1 MRWTLLVVLGVSV
14 GFGCRPERLS
24 VATAALSVATQEL
37 DFGTLRADGRPREA
51 FLEVRNEGVAPL
63 ELTWSDAAP
72 FELDALDVLPP
83 GAHAVR
89 VQVTPVTAGA
99 LVADVELVADNGGA
113 ATVRLRAVVVPP
125 VVCAPSSPCV
135 TARFDDALERCVE
148 TPVTDGTDCASDD
161 RCLVD
166 TRCEAGQCVGRA
178 LDCDDG
184 NACTDDVCNAERG
197 CESVPAA
204 PCPGDGACMEG
215 VCDPASGCGLAPR
228 ADGESCGERYSCTE
242 VQVCLAGACVA
253 RTPPDGYL
261 CAEATPCQA
270 AGRCEGQTCVR
281 APAHALTASTF
292 PLSADYAELVLEPSG
307 DVSVSGA
314 TSAAPLLRVTG
325 AAVPQQRAAGQSC
338 LLFAGQHVCVDD
350 AHVVASDLN
359 TGATTWTFSPTGGS
373 VATRPLQLVA
383 VTAGLLA
390 VVAVRP
396 VDVLRTCADMEIV
409 LIDEL
414 GRVQREWQSP
424 SLLGGFC
431 EASEP
436 TAVADRRGNL
446 YVSVRARG
454 DAMKAERR
462 EQPPGDYVRSWTTEG
477 VLRWSRHYTSCDALS
492 VAGDRLFCGANSVL
506 DANTGATL
514 SWAPGSGGQLVATS
528 SRVVVGPSLSVGNTL
543 TGFDRALTPKW
554 TAQLDTGCFTPV
566 TRELRLASWTT
577 TAGPKE
583 VALVWRTVVCDLP
596 AGDQLVAFDTET
608 GAEVFTCAVDT
619 QLPLLMRVTSYEVG
633 AGTTSVL
640 TGAAAKTLLRFTT
653 PTLSASTAPWPGRA
667 GGPSQERR
675 ER

>member
-51 FLEVRNEGVAPL
+51 VFEVRNEGVAPL

-72 FELDALDVLPP
+72 FELDAFDVLRP

-89 VQVTPVTAGA
+89 VQVTPVTAGT
-99 LVADVELVADNGGA
+99 LMADVELVADNGDA

-125 VVCAPSSPCV
+125 VVCEPSSPCV

-197 CESVPAA
+197 CESAPAA

-215 VCDPASGCGLAPR
+215 VCDPAAGCGLAPR

-253 RTPPDGYL
+253 RTPPDGYV

-281 APAHALTASTF
+281 AWAHALTASTF
-292 PLSADYAELVLEPSG
+292 PLSADYTELVLEPSG

-338 LLFAGQHVCVDD
+338 LLFAGQHVCLDD
-350 AHVVASDLN
+350 SHVVASDLN

-373 VATRPLQLVA
+373 AAATPRQLVA
-383 VTAGLLA
+383 VTSGLLA
-390 VVAVRP
+390 VIAERSGP
-396 VDVLRTCADMEIV
+396 AWQSCPDFEIV
-409 LIDEL
+409 ILDSH
-414 GRVQREWQSP
+414 GQAQRQWQSQARP
-424 SLLGGFC
+424 GAYC
-431 EASEP
+431 EAAHTE
-436 TAVADRRGNL
+436 AIADRRGNL
-446 YVSVRARG
+446 YLSFRARA
-454 DAMKAERR
+454 DANKGTAE
-462 EQPPGDYVRSWTTEG
+462 EQPTGEYARSWTIEG
-477 VLRWSRHYTSCDALS
+477 VLRWTFYGSCDAPS

-506 DANTGATL
+506 NAATGVPLAR
-514 SWAPGSGGQLVATS
+514 APGSGGQLVATS
-528 SRVVVGPSLSVGNTL
+528 SRVVVGPSLSAGNTL

-583 VALVWRTVVCDLP
+583 VALVWRTAVCDLP